1 MYTPFFNLSK
11 NVFLSYIKVFFF
23 HYILRK
29 KKLIFVRKTEM
40 AINLLRIFIFV
51 PFHIKTVNIFQNKE
65 ECQMDKNEAIIRYAM
80 T

>member
-1 MYTPFFNLSK
+1 
-11 NVFLSYIKVFFF
+11 
-23 HYILRK
+23 
-29 KKLIFVRKTEM
+29 M

-80 T
+80 QHKQSATANIPINEMINIIDKTTAPFFSTSIIVNIINI

>member
-1 MYTPFFNLSK
+1 
-11 NVFLSYIKVFFF
+11 
-23 HYILRK
+23 
-29 KKLIFVRKTEM
+29 M

-80 T
+80 QHGKLDDLKV